1 VTKVPSWQP
10 LEPVTMASGR
20 ADSSAGP
27 APGRPPATNRPTSL
41 TGLATSPVAGPAVAS
56 DDRLVV
62 RAVLDGDR
70 DAFRVL
76 VDRELGGVV
85 RAAARVLDDVA
96 EAEDV
101 AQETFVIAYRSLA
114 SWRADGPFGAW
125 LARIAIRL
133 AVRRATKRREVPW
146 AQPIQDAD
154 DDEPRLAGR
163 AASSDP
169 EHAAVRGEE
178 ARLVRRAVAAL
189 DEPYREVVALR
200 FFADRSLDE
209 IATLTGRPLGTVKTH
224 LRRGL
229 IRLRGGIDAGGAA

>member
-1 VTKVPSWQP
+1 
-10 LEPVTMASGR
+10 MASGP
-20 ADSSAGP
+20 ADRSAD
-27 APGRPPATNRPTSL
+27 RPPGGSTATNHQTSL
-41 TGLATSPVAGPAVAS
+41 SGLATSTVAGPAAFP
-56 DDRLVV
+56 DDRIVV
-62 RAVLDGDR
+62 QAVLDGDR
-70 DAFRVL
+70 DAFRIL
-76 VDRELGGVV
+76 VDRELAGVV

-133 AVRRATKRREVPW
+133 AVRRAARLRVVPW
-146 AQPIQDAD
+146 AQPGHVGD
-154 DDEPRLAGR
+154 DDEPRVAVR
-163 AASSDP
+163 QSSSDP
-169 EHAAVRGEE
+169 EHAAVRGEQ
-178 ARLVRRAVAAL
+178 AMLVRRAVAAL

-229 IRLRGGIDAGGAA
+229 LRLRAGIVGGGAA